1 MAEFKDKVITC
12 LDCGEDFTFEV
23 GEQQYF
29 WSKGLSEPKRCK
41 TCRVIRRRSLISI
54 MEGSNGEPRSNS
66 AS

>member
-1 MAEFKDKVITC
+1 MDKRDFKDKTLTC
-12 LDCGEDFTFEV
+12 ADCGEDFTFEV

-54 MEGSNGEPRSNS
+54 MEGNSGEHRCS
-66 AS
+66 

>member
-1 MAEFKDKVITC
+1 MVIPEFKDKVITC

-29 WSKGLSEPKRCK
+29 WTKGLSNPKRCK
-41 TCRVIRRRSLISI
+41 TCRVIRRRSLVNI
-54 MEGSNGEPRSNS
+54 MESNDNGK